1 MTSKYGLANE
11 SIETLNAAASSAN
24 IDCGDVQEAMLVTLV
39 QALKQERGVDYLRS
53 FLQYEIDMLG
63 SGSLHEIPRGIGH
76 S

>member
-11 SIETLNAAASSAN
+11 SIEQLNCAAGSAN
-24 IDCGDVQEAMLVTLV
+24 IDSSDVQEAMLVTLV
-39 QALKQERGVDYLRS
+39 QSLKHARGADYLRS

-63 SGSLHEIPRGIGH
+63 SGSLHEIPRGLGH